1 MLPHRAQQILTNYEM
16 RIQKLQKE
24 MDDYKKLVEKC
35 LREEEERKLQEEN
48 LRLLKFCVEMR
59 LKEKEATQ

>member
-35 LREEEERKLQEEN
+35 LREERKLQKEN
-48 LRLLKFCVEMR
+48 LRLLKLCIEMR